1 VRHAGGVVSGAADPA
16 SVAPGRAASSAPAP
30 LGGGGAGEPVLRV
43 LYVIGYPQRMAGAPR
58 SLLELVRHLPAHVQP
73 HVLVMGEGPVADA
86 FRQAGLP
93 VSVITPRGALGRH
106 GGALFRTSL
115 PQRARIAAAELLPI
129 TRQVRRLLRELGI
142 GLVHVNEARAALLA
156 VPAAR
161 LARIPVVAHLR
172 GEMPLGRAGRFL
184 FEAAADRIITV
195 SDGVRDTLSAGG
207 RRKASTVYNGTRVPP
222 AGPPP
227 PPWVAGMRARG
238 ALVVCCFASVV
249 PFKGHHHLVRAVAE
263 LNRRGWRT
271 RAVFLA
277 VGDFPEGSADY
288 QAWLGELC
296 RELGVD
302 NLTFAGWQADPFP
315 FYHLADVTVLP
326 SVSHEA
332 LRMPGRTL
340 QVRGSEGFPRTHLEA
355 MALGIPV
362 VGTRIAGVP
371 EQVADG
377 ETGRVVPPSDP
388 VALADALEQLLAS
401 EPLRRRMGSAARV
414 RALERFS
421 TAAYVAG
428 VCREYDRVL
437 GRRDAR
443 GS

>member
-1 VRHAGGVVSGAADPA
+1 VGLSTARQGADAGAASAGAVESTTP
-16 SVAPGRAASSAPAP
+16 AASTAAT
-30 LGGGGAGEPVLRV
+30 EPKPLRV

-73 HVLVMGEGPVADA
+73 HVLVMGEGIVADA
-86 FRQAGLP
+86 FREAGLP
-93 VSVITPRGALGRH
+93 VTVITPEGALGSH

-115 PQRARIAAAELLPI
+115 LQRMRIAAGELIPI
-129 TRQVRRLLRELGI
+129 TRRVHRLIRELRI
-142 GLVHVNEARAALLA
+142 GLVHVNEARAALLT

-161 LARIPVVAHLR
+161 LAGVPVVAHLR

-184 FEAAADRIITV
+184 FEASAKRIITV
-195 SDGVRDTLSAGG
+195 SDGVRETLSPAG
-207 RRKASTVYNGTRVPP
+207 RRKAVTVYNGTRVPATEQAPPAWP
-222 AGPPP
+222 AGL
-227 PPWVAGMRARG
+227 RARG

-249 PFKGHHHLVRAVAE
+249 PFKGHHHLVRAIAA
-263 LNRRGWRT
+263 LNDRGWRE

-277 VGDFPEGSADY
+277 VGDFPEGAADY
-288 QAWLGELC
+288 QAWLWELC

-302 NLTFAGWQADPFP
+302 NLTFAGWQGDPFP

-326 SVSHEA
+326 SVSQEQ
-332 LRMPGRTL
+332 LQLPGRTV
-340 QVRGSEGFPRTHLEA
+340 QVRGTEGFPRTHLEA

-371 EQVADG
+371 EQVAHG
-377 ETGRVVPPSDP
+377 ETGLLVPPSDP
-388 VALADALEQLLAS
+388 EALADALEQLLAS
-401 EPLRRRMGSAARV
+401 GPLRRRLGSAARV

-437 GRRDAR
+437 RRVR
-443 GS
+443 